1 MVHSNHTIDLLVAV
15 VLIFLTIPIARK
27 VAAAERDPGL
37 YRLLMWAMVTH
48 LVFVLAALY
57 VINHVYHGVTDYTRY
72 VNQGA
77 IIGRHF
83 DRFDFTLQPT
93 VANHL
98 LGDGSVSVAAGVV
111 FAIVGVNKIAGFFV
125 FSWFAFLASIC
136 FYRAF
141 SITFPEASRRRYA
154 YLVFFLPSLLFWTAG
169 ISKEAMMFI
178 SLGISA
184 YGAARILAQRRG
196 GVGLIVIGTIIGVYV
211 RPQELLLFL
220 GAFAI
225 AGVFRRANKRS
236 LRGIR
241 RILVMALQAALLIAA
256 VTLAQQ
262 LGKTAPVF
270 NLQQLSQNNRGQAS
284 SIAYHAGPS
293 GYPRDINT
301 VLFDPLPFD
310 AHGSTQKFAAFENT
324 IILILILLSL
334 PRLRLLIRAAFLRP
348 YVLMA
353 VLYSAAWPYAFA
365 ALGNLGLIDRERIM
379 LLPFLVVPLAIPRAP
394 KGTDKYPWEL
404 SSAQRRNRK
413 KKKTTARWSATVGA
427 GTNGAGT
434 VGARR

>member
-1 MVHSNHTIDLLVAV
+1 MVHSNHEMDLLVAV
-15 VLIFLTIPIARK
+15 VLLIATIPIARK
-27 VAAAERDPGL
+27 VASVERDPGL
-37 YRLLMWAMVTH
+37 YRLLMWAVLTH
-48 LVFVLAALY
+48 FVFVLIALY

-77 IIGRHF
+77 ILGRHF
-83 DRFDFTLQPT
+83 DRFDFTLP
-93 VANHL
+93 ANISKKF
-98 LGDGSVSVAAGVV
+98 LGDGVVSVAAGVV

-125 FSWFAFLASIC
+125 FAWLSFLATIC

-141 SITFPEASRRRYA
+141 SVTFPEANRRRYA

-169 ISKEAMMFI
+169 ISKEAMMFM
-178 SLGISA
+178 SLGVSA
-184 YGAARILAQRRG
+184 YGAALILAQRRG

-236 LRGIR
+236 LKGVR
-241 RILVMALQAALLIAA
+241 RIMVMALQAALLLAA
-256 VTLAQQ
+256 VTLAQE
-262 LGKTAPVF
+262 LGKTAPIF
-270 NLQQLSQNNRGQAS
+270 NLQKLSENNRGQAS
-284 SIAYHAGPS
+284 SIAYHAGPA

-310 AHGSTQKFAAFENT
+310 AHGSTQKFAAVENT

-348 YVLMA
+348 YVLLA

-404 SSAQRRNRK
+404 SSARRRAK
-413 KKKTTARWSATVGA
+413 RKKTTARWSATVGA
-427 GTNGAGT
+427 G
-434 VGARR
+434 R

>member
-1 MVHSNHTIDLLVAV
+1 MGVHSNKPIDFLVAI
-15 VLIFLTIPIARK
+15 VLIVISVPICRK
-27 VAAAERDPGL
+27 VSDIEKDEGL
-37 YRLLMWAMVTH
+37 NGLLMVAMVTH
-48 LVFVLAALY
+48 LVFTIVSLY
-57 VINHVYHGVTDYTRY
+57 VVNHVYHGITDYTRY

-83 DRFDFTLQPT
+83 DRFDFTLPYS
-93 VANHL
+93 VSHKL

-111 FAIVGVNKIAGFFV
+111 FAIVGVNKIAGFLV
-125 FSWFAFLASIC
+125 FSWLAFLASIC

-141 SITFPEASRRRYA
+141 SVTFPEANRRRYA
-154 YLVFFLPSLLFWTAG
+154 YLVFFLPSLLFWTSA

-178 SLGISA
+178 SLGLMA
-184 YGAARILAQRRG
+184 YGAALVLTQGRG
-196 GVGLIVIGTIIGVYV
+196 GVGFLVIGTIIGVYV

-270 NLQQLSQNNRGQAS
+270 NLTQLSQNNRGQAS
-284 SIAYHAGPS
+284 SITYHPGPA
-293 GYPRDINT
+293 GYPRDIET
-301 VLFDPLPFD
+301 VLFNPLPFD
-310 AHGSTQKFAAFENT
+310 AHGNTQKFAAFENT

-334 PRLRLLIRAAFLRP
+334 PRIRLLIRTAFLRP
-348 YVLMA
+348 YVLLA

-379 LLPFLVVPLAIPRAP
+379 LLPFLMIPLAIPIAP
-394 KGTDKYPWEL
+394 KGRPKFEWEL
-404 SSAQRRNRK
+404 SAAQRRKRK
-413 KKKTTARWSATVGA
+413 KPNTRWSASVGA
-427 GTNGAGT
+427 G
-434 VGARR
+434 R